1 MSSVLPSRP
10 RAGRRA
16 ALPWLFA
23 ARTLLGLAQGM
34 GGLAGFLA
42 HRADPVLSESV
53 AVKVV
58 PGGPTAA
65 SEYADAANDR
75 ATTGG

>member
-1 MSSVLPSRP
+1 
-10 RAGRRA
+10 
-16 ALPWLFA
+16 
-23 ARTLLGLAQGM
+23 M

-65 SEYADAANDR
+65 SEYADAANVR
-75 ATTGG
+75 TTGG